1 LKKSLLD
8 KSADLKSLVDALSL
22 YSQTTDALIK
32 LFVNTQ
38 DQQSK
43 SRFLKWARYPLL
55 NLTSNPLGKFA
66 KKKSEGVCFFVNLA
80 LKLQR
85 HIVKNTPLQAAF
97 STILPTSNQPHDKS
111 SGNIIKFNYI
121 EQNVNFFLSFF
132 PFFRQ

>member
-66 KKKSEGVCFFVNLA
+66 KKKSEGVCFFVNL
-80 LKLQR
+80 
-85 HIVKNTPLQAAF
+85 HSNFVKNTPLQAAF